1 MVAPV
6 LLLARV
12 AANDDDAAITQS
24 STLSDPAGSGV
35 VAAPSQPKGCAFFVH
50 IIVALLAL
58 RVARPPG
65 AARSAPRPPPPPAMR
80 ARRPA
85 WMHDADQQYAQRASC
100 NCDRTRQS
108 ADHSCFDC
116 TVDLGEIRRA
126 YLWSMGDV

>member
-65 AARSAPRPPPPPAMR
+65 AARSAPRPPR
-80 ARRPA
+80 
-85 WMHDADQQYAQRASC
+85 
-100 NCDRTRQS
+100 RTRLRCARGGLHGCMMLINNTLSGPAVTAIVPDSQQTIHVS
-108 ADHSCFDC
+108 TA
-116 TVDLGEIRRA
+116 L
-126 YLWSMGDV
+126 

>member
-65 AARSAPRPPPPPAMR
+65 AARSAPRPPAMR
-80 ARRPA
+80 CARGVLECMMLINNTLSGPA
-85 WMHDADQQYAQRASC
+85 VTA
-100 NCDRTRQS
+100 
-108 ADHSCFDC
+108 
-116 TVDLGEIRRA
+116 VL
-126 YLWSMGDV
+126 